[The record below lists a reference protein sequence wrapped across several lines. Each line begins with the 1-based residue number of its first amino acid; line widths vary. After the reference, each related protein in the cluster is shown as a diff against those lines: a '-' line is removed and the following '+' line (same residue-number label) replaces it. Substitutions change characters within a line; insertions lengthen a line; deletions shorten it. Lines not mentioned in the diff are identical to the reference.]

1 MTQSIGM
8 MSLLV
13 REYGEAI
20 DFFTRVLRFNLVE
33 DTDRGAGKRW
43 VIVAPQAAPGLI
55 ANKASSGAAL
65 LLAKANTPEQTAH
78 IGNQNAG
85 RVMLFLYTT
94 DFTEYVQHLH
104 ACGVKFVGEPRTE
117 DFGQVVVFYDLYGNK
132 WDLIEAHQEREEAP

>member
-8 MSLLV
+8 LSLLV
-13 REYGEAI
+13 QDYDEAI
-20 DFFTRVLRFNLVE
+20 DFFTRVLRFTLVE
-33 DTDRGAGKRW
+33 DTGRGAGKRW
-43 VIVAPQAAPGLI
+43 VIVAPQAGSS
-55 ANKASSGAAL
+55 KAARGAAL

-94 DFTEYVQHLH
+94 DFTEYVQHLS

-132 WDLIEAHQEREEAP
+132 WDLIEAHQEREASA